1 MVLSAKQIIFV
12 IHLQIEQEPFMQQ
25 KLRPVVVS
33 FSGHDPSGGAGV
45 QADIETIVSHHCHSA
60 SIITCLTEQNTKNCA
75 SIVPQSAEQLHK
87 QAKCLLEDLPVHAFK
102 IGLIGSVEVAQ
113 VIYNIVKNYPLIPVV
128 LDPILAAGGGKNLAN
143 DDLLTAMRE
152 LLLPLTTVLTPNR
165 AEARR
170 LTNLESIEECGLEL
184 LNLGCEYVLITG
196 ADEAVETVENRLF
209 HLQQS
214 EIYNWAKLPATYH
227 GSGCTLAS
235 SIAALL
241 ALGVEPMQ
249 AINDA
254 QEYTWQS
261 LKAGY
266 RTGAGQLN
274 PNRFFWRD

>member
-1 MVLSAKQIIFV
+1 
-12 IHLQIEQEPFMQQ
+12 MQQ
-25 KLRPVVVS
+25 LPRPVVVS
-33 FSGHDPSGGAGV
+33 FSGHDPSGGAGI
-45 QADIETIVSHHCHSA
+45 QADIETITSYHCHAA
-60 SIITCLTEQNTKNCA
+60 SLITCLTKQDTKNVA
-75 SIVPQSAEQLHK
+75 GIVPQHSDQLRQ
-87 QAKCLLEDLPVHAFK
+87 QAKIVLADLPVHAFK
-102 IGLIGSVEVAQ
+102 IGLIGSIDAVQ
-113 VIYNIVKNYPLIPVV
+113 VIYNIIKNYPLIPVV
-128 LDPILAAGGGKNLAN
+128 LDPILAAGGGTNLVN
-143 DDLLTAMRE
+143 DDLLTEMRE

-196 ADEAVETVENRLF
+196 ADEAIETVENRLF

-214 EIYNWAKLPATYH
+214 EIYTWAKLPATYH

-266 RTGAGQLN
+266 RTGSGQLN